1 MNKVIMTGYVV
12 KDPEVNEFK
21 RKRRRNKRASKY
33 GLVASFRLSVR
44 RPFKTKDGTKYD
56 YFSKKS
62 CIIVRFNIYLRI
74 NILKKGRFKNAEF
87 IEEYIEKGDCVG
99 IEGILLNDNY
109 ENEDGMTMYRDKIN
123 LDKIELLRKR
133 KDEDEN
139 DYEDEEEEDYD
150 DEFYDEDDYE
160 DDEDD
165 DYEEEYLEE
174 DDEEDDD
181 DEDEEEDGYHRSIRK
196 SSQKKG
202 NSDTRRRNSRI
213 KKPSSRKK
221 SEQRKREQPERRNR
235 QSRKSV
241 PERRRNENKKRNLVD
256 EEFERVQESEY
267 NNYGFD

>member
-56 YFSKKS
+56 YFSCSAFDKS
-62 CIIVRFNIYLRI
+62 
-74 NILKKGRFKNAEF
+74 AEF

-139 DYEDEEEEDYD
+139 DYEDEEE
-150 DEFYDEDDYE
+150 
-160 DDEDD
+160 
-165 DYEEEYLEE
+165 
-174 DDEEDDD
+174 
-181 DEDEEEDGYHRSIRK
+181 DGYHRSIRK

-202 NSDTRRRNSRI
+202 NSDPRRTNSRI

>member
-56 YFSKKS
+56 YFSCSAFDKS
-62 CIIVRFNIYLRI
+62 
-74 NILKKGRFKNAEF
+74 AEF

-139 DYEDEEEEDYD
+139 DYED
-150 DEFYDEDDYE
+150 
-160 DDEDD
+160 
-165 DYEEEYLEE
+165 
-174 DDEEDDD
+174 DEEDDD

-202 NSDTRRRNSRI
+202 NSDPRRRNSRI

>member
-56 YFSKKS
+56 YFSCSAFDKS
-62 CIIVRFNIYLRI
+62 
-74 NILKKGRFKNAEF
+74 AEF

-160 DDEDD
+160 DDED
-165 DYEEEYLEE
+165 
-174 DDEEDDD
+174 
-181 DEDEEEDGYHRSIRK
+181 EEEDGYHRSIRK

-202 NSDTRRRNSRI
+202 NSDPRRRNSRI

>member
-33 GLVASFRLSVR
+33 GLVASFRLSVK
-44 RPFKTKDGTKYD
+44 RPFKTKDATKYD
-56 YFSKKS
+56 YFSCSAFDKS
-62 CIIVRFNIYLRI
+62 
-74 NILKKGRFKNAEF
+74 AEF
-87 IEEYIEKGDCVG
+87 IEEYIEKGDYIGV
-99 IEGILLNDNY
+99 EGLLLNDNY
-109 ENEDGMTMYRDKIN
+109 ENEDGMTVYKDKIN

-133 KDEDEN
+133 KDEDED
-139 DYEDEEEEDYD
+139 DYEDDEEEDYD
-150 DEFYDEDDYE
+150 NEFYDEDDYE
-160 DDEDD
+160 DGEDD
-165 DYEEEYLEE
+165 DYEEEYLE
-174 DDEEDDD
+174 DDEDEEEDE
-181 DEDEEEDGYHRSIRK
+181 DEDEEEDGYHRSIRR

-202 NSDTRRRNSRI
+202 NSDPRRRNSRI

-221 SEQRKREQPERRNR
+221 SEQRKREQPEKRNR
-235 QSRKSV
+235 QSKKSV

>member
-1 MNKVIMTGYVV
+1 M
-12 KDPEVNEFK
+12 
-21 RKRRRNKRASKY
+21 
-33 GLVASFRLSVR
+33 SVR

-56 YFSKKS
+56 YFSCSAFDKS
-62 CIIVRFNIYLRI
+62 
-74 NILKKGRFKNAEF
+74 AEF

-123 LDKIELLRKR
+123 LDKIELLR
-133 KDEDEN
+133 
-139 DYEDEEEEDYD
+139 
-150 DEFYDEDDYE
+150 
-160 DDEDD
+160 
-165 DYEEEYLEE
+165 
-174 DDEEDDD
+174 
-181 DEDEEEDGYHRSIRK
+181 
-196 SSQKKG
+196 SQKKG
-202 NSDTRRRNSRI
+202 NSDPRRRNSRI

>member
-56 YFSKKS
+56 YFSCSAFDKS
-62 CIIVRFNIYLRI
+62 
-74 NILKKGRFKNAEF
+74 AEF

-150 DEFYDEDDYE
+150 DEFYDEDDY
-160 DDEDD
+160 
-165 DYEEEYLEE
+165 
-174 DDEEDDD
+174 
-181 DEDEEEDGYHRSIRK
+181 
-196 SSQKKG
+196 
-202 NSDTRRRNSRI
+202 
-213 KKPSSRKK
+213 
-221 SEQRKREQPERRNR
+221 
-235 QSRKSV
+235 
-241 PERRRNENKKRNLVD
+241 
-256 EEFERVQESEY
+256 
-267 NNYGFD
+267 

>member
-56 YFSKKS
+56 YFSCSAFDKS
-62 CIIVRFNIYLRI
+62 
-74 NILKKGRFKNAEF
+74 AEF

-139 DYEDEEEEDYD
+139 RIENAVCHRA
-150 DEFYDEDDYE
+150 
-160 DDEDD
+160 
-165 DYEEEYLEE
+165 
-174 DDEEDDD
+174 
-181 DEDEEEDGYHRSIRK
+181 DGNGCHASHGISLRVDK
-196 SSQKKG
+196 
-202 NSDTRRRNSRI
+202 RI
-213 KKPSSRKK
+213 HTGGDHGRQCT
-221 SEQRKREQPERRNR
+221 EQIDHQVRVCIN
-235 QSRKSV
+235 QSRLGSAEQTQDRARKQKS
-241 PERRRNENKKRNLVD
+241 ND
-256 EEFERVQESEY
+256 H
-267 NNYGFD
+267 

>member
-56 YFSKKS
+56 YFSCSAFDKS
-62 CIIVRFNIYLRI
+62 
-74 NILKKGRFKNAEF
+74 AEF

-123 LDKIELLRKR
+123 LDKVELLRKR

-174 DDEEDDD
+174 DD

-202 NSDTRRRNSRI
+202 NSDPRRRNSRI

>member
-33 GLVASFRLSVR
+33 GLVASFRLSVK
-44 RPFKTKDGTKYD
+44 RPFKTKDATKYD
-56 YFSKKS
+56 YFSCSAFDKS
-62 CIIVRFNIYLRI
+62 
-74 NILKKGRFKNAEF
+74 AEF
-87 IEEYIEKGDCVG
+87 IEEYIEKGDYIGV
-99 IEGILLNDNY
+99 EGLLLNDNY
-109 ENEDGMTMYRDKIN
+109 ENEDGMTVYKDKIN

-133 KDEDEN
+133 KDEDED
-139 DYEDEEEEDYD
+139 DYEDDEEEDYD
-150 DEFYDEDDYE
+150 NEFYDEDDYE
-160 DDEDD
+160 DGEDD
-165 DYEEEYLEE
+165 DYEEEYLE
-174 DDEEDDD
+174 D
-181 DEDEEEDGYHRSIRK
+181 DEDEEEDGYHRSIRR

-202 NSDTRRRNSRI
+202 NSDPRRRNSRI

-221 SEQRKREQPERRNR
+221 SEQRKREQPEKRNR
-235 QSRKSV
+235 QSKKSV

>member
-56 YFSKKS
+56 YFSCSAFDKS
-62 CIIVRFNIYLRI
+62 
-74 NILKKGRFKNAEF
+74 AEF

-139 DYEDEEEEDYD
+139 DYEDEEEEAYD

-202 NSDTRRRNSRI
+202 NSDPRRRNSRI

>member
-56 YFSKKS
+56 YFSCSAFDKS
-62 CIIVRFNIYLRI
+62 
-74 NILKKGRFKNAEF
+74 AEF

-139 DYEDEEEEDYD
+139 DYEDEEE
-150 DEFYDEDDYE
+150 
-160 DDEDD
+160 
-165 DYEEEYLEE
+165 
-174 DDEEDDD
+174 
-181 DEDEEEDGYHRSIRK
+181 DGYHRSIRK

-202 NSDTRRRNSRI
+202 NSDPRRRNSRI